1 MACGRRCDLAGH
13 AAETLLNKLFKRPA
27 GAVAGEHRKVVEMYI
42 GVSVSVSYLVVIDL
56 GEPVVRS
63 DGAGVAEYKA
73 ADGISYGRILL
84 NAPVGNINIAVDK
97 LFVVENSRLDAAEL
111 LALAAIKNVCLC
123 DIGVAGLDEHMLNA
137 VLNIL
142 NGDER
147 VLDLG
152 LEISRHLEGEEVDCG
167 GVILLL
173 LRLKRLFNGFGDL
186 VDVEF
191 CDFSVSLYDLV
202 HILRFLSIYILSE

>member
-1 MACGRRCDLAGH
+1 
-13 AAETLLNKLFKRPA
+13 
-27 GAVAGEHRKVVEMYI
+27 
-42 GVSVSVSYLVVIDL
+42 
-56 GEPVVRS
+56 
-63 DGAGVAEYKA
+63 
-73 ADGISYGRILL
+73 
-84 NAPVGNINIAVDK
+84 
-97 LFVVENSRLDAAEL
+97 
-111 LALAAIKNVCLC
+111 
-123 DIGVAGLDEHMLNA
+123 MLNA

-142 NGDER
+142 NGNER

-152 LEISRHLEGEEVDCG
+152 LEISRNLEGEEVDCG

-202 HILRFLSIYILSE
+202 HILRFLSIYILS